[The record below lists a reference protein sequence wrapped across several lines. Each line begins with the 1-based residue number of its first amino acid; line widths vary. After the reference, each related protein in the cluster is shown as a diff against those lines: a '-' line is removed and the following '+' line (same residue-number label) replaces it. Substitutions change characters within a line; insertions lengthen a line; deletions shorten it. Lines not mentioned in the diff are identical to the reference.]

1 MEQNYVT
8 VALCINVSLLH
19 ATVMAVAQVFTG
31 GVAICYLLPG
41 FLDVLMS
48 AHYWPRIGE
57 A

>member
-1 MEQNYVT
+1 MERNYVT

-41 FLDVLMS
+41 FLNVLMS